1 MRKLSET
8 RRRKYRLRR
17 RLPFLAFAA
26 FVFLCLPVPFAQEAS
41 PVAESPAGV
50 PLLQPEQVGLVTCS
64 VNGVP
69 VGDIEVGIYRD
80 EPLLSLATL
89 SEVLTGFLRSDV
101 YDNIFNVILS
111 KREWISR
118 DDLNRAGIQSDWD
131 MTHVQLS
138 LKVPPSYSP
147 VTDIDIAP
155 QYTANIKPVLKPS
168 PVSGHLDFSA
178 SMDLNIEDATVSVPL
193 ELTTRSVLNVYGW
206 VAEAVGS
213 VTASEETLSSSL
225 TTARVVHDFPDINGR
240 LFLGRVSTPGLSYQ
254 SQPELYGLTLK
265 SEEIVKQKAKPGFYE
280 LFSEFTVETQS
291 TVRIKLNGLTFRTV
305 SLSPGN
311 YRLLD
316 LPFTYGLNN
325 FVLEIED
332 AEGVITQ
339 QKAVI
344 PREMNLL
351 AEGFSEYSVSAGVGR
366 NEIAEPFGSAYY
378 RRGLSPRFT
387 AGLMGQ
393 ADYRSALAGTS
404 FIFASKIGNFTG
416 SVAAVA
422 AWDERDY
429 PFTGAGS
436 LQYRFVLPGNDFIP
450 SFGLSAEYYS
460 EGFSSPIPLS
470 TFTEMEQTLRLGGQ
484 IGGKLTKYMS
494 YSFSG
499 YWTKTYST
507 VDSETVNASAS
518 INQSLGA
525 GTSLSLISNY
535 SVTRGSDP
543 NFSITL
549 MLFVLPK
556 EKAGRSVSF
565 IQSGDGTNSLSYV
578 DKLDQLGGLDFNLHG
593 SNLMIGSAVGSTIG
607 LSGRKTSRWGDL
619 GLSADFNY
627 ADPANP
633 DSGDIQ
639 LTAASTLA
647 FAGGRFA
654 ITRQIDDSFVL
665 FAPSKEMAAEK
676 VYLRVESSGTVI
688 SQNGNTAIL
697 PVTSYRPTPAYMDLP
712 EAPPDVLPRIQAA
725 LISPTYKSG
734 TLYASDIL
742 RRYRVTG
749 KLAGANGAA
758 VGYVAG
764 DLVDQAGTNLTSTFT
779 DENGDFEIYDLV
791 PGSYTIVWPDYIGTT
806 AFELAETADGYYSL
820 GPVVPNEANETTK

>member
-8 RRRKYRLRR
+8 RRRKYRVKR
-17 RLPFLAFAA
+17 RLPFLAFAVFA
-26 FVFLCLPVPFAQEAS
+26 FLCLPVPFAQEAS

-118 DDLNRAGIQSDWD
+118 DDLNKAGIQSDWD

-155 QYTANIKPVLKPS
+155 QYTANIKPVLQPS

-178 SMDLNIEDATVSVPL
+178 SMDVNIEEATVSVPL
-193 ELTTRSVLNVYGW
+193 ELTTRGVLNVYGW

-225 TTARVVHDFPDINGR
+225 TTARVVHDFPGINGR

-291 TVRIKLNGLTFRTV
+291 IVRIKLNGLTFRTV

-351 AEGFSEYSVSAGVGR
+351 TEGFSEYSVSAGMGR

-416 SVAAVA
+416 SAAAVA

-507 VDSETVNASAS
+507 ADSETVSASAS

-665 FAPSKEMAAEK
+665 FAPSKEMATEK

-688 SQNGNTAIL
+688 SQNSNTAVL

-806 AFELAETADGYYSL
+806 TFELAETADGYYSL
-820 GPVVPNEANETTK
+820 GTVVPNKASEAAK